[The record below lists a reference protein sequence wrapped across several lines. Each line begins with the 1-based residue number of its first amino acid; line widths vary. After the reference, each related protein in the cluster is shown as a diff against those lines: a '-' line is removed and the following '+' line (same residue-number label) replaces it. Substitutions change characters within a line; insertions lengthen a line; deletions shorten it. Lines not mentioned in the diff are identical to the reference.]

1 MYKSHWYNI
10 MQHIHNVQVLL
21 IVKRYSLPSSSPFFL
36 NIHFILWLQYLFIL
50 DVKYKVNLIKCRTL
64 NLLRSDLRWADPR
77 ISISTL
83 LDWDASFMYD
93 IWLTKRMTID
103 TNWRMVGNGQ
113 WDVYTSTLYSI
124 IFHQSWWLVHVPTV
138 SLATEEIQVR
148 S

>member
-83 LDWDASFMYD
+83 LDYMLLLYI
-93 IWLTKRMTID
+93 IWLTKRMTNWYELENGWQWSMGRVHIYIVQHNIPSILMTCTC
-103 TNWRMVGNGQ
+103 TN
-113 WDVYTSTLYSI
+113 S
-124 IFHQSWWLVHVPTV
+124 
-138 SLATEEIQVR
+138 
-148 S
+148 